1 MKVEWR
7 SRMNNASP
15 DAAHQTVLGLR
26 LEPHAVID
34 QDVVQCGQQ
43 EMKK

>member
-1 MKVEWR
+1 MEVEH
-7 SRMNNASP
+7 SMITNILAMN
-15 DAAHQTVLGLR
+15 AAHQTVLGLR

-34 QDVVQCGQQ
+34 QDVAQCGQQ